1 MKRREFLTTAG
12 TAALALTLD
21 TTQNIAQSPAP
32 ATSATESATPA
43 YVILGVPLR
52 AGSLY
57 PGTENDAQAYRDAD
71 LLKHLNNSGCH
82 AIDAGDLAIPSFLPH
97 HSVPPIRNWPSPR
110 IVWDILNDRKLT
122 STLKQPGQIPLL
134 IGCDCSVVVGTAQA
148 LRNAT
153 STNFHVIYIDGDFD
167 DSAPISSRSQ
177 SAASC
182 AVWFLTHDSP
192 FWTGPRTPN
201 PPRSLS
207 SEQEMRAAQKM
218 RLAPHN
224 RTYSPHPHCPSP
236 KSAAS
241 EPIKPPSRFSP
252 PSRPPQQSFSTSISM
267 SSAAATSLPSTS
279 PTKKASPSKKEP
291 NSSEH
296 SCKTAASASSR
307 SANTPPSATSIK
319 APSAS
324 SSNSLPANSPNS
336 REAEPDAGK
345 CHLRASPVSQAG
357 SRQPHSQ
364 QLRSL
369 IR

>member
-32 ATSATESATPA
+32 ATPATESATPA

-57 PGTENDAQAYRDAD
+57 PGTENDAQAYRDVD

-82 AIDAGDLAIPSFLPH
+82 AIDAGDLAVPSFLPH

-110 IVWDILNDRKLT
+110 IVWDILNDKIT

-153 STNFHVIYIDGDFD
+153 ANDVHVIYIDGDYD

-192 FWTGPRTPN
+192 FWSGPAAKPTQVSLVGARETSRPKDASRPGDSPRPSQSN
-201 PPRSLS
+201 EPRPPSLPL
-207 SEQEMRAAQKM
+207 SEIRRIGSHQAAQQI
-218 RLAPHN
+218 LA
-224 RTYSPHPHCPSP
+224 
-236 KSAAS
+236 A
-241 EPIKPPSRFSP
+241 IPPS
-252 PSRPPQQSFSTSISM
+252 
-267 SSAAATSLPSTS
+267 SAILL
-279 PTKKASPSKKEP
+279 
-291 NSSEH
+291 H
-296 SCKTAASASSR
+296 LDIDVFSSR
-307 SANTPPSATSIK
+307 DLTAIYFPHEEGLTLEEGTELIGTLLQDSRVRLIEISEY
-319 APSAS
+319 AS
-324 SSNSLPANSPNS
+324 LRDIDQSSVRKLIQLL
-336 REAEPDAGK
+336 AGK
-345 CHLRASPVSQAG
+345 LPKLA
-357 SRQPHSQ
+357 
-364 QLRSL
+364 RSGA
-369 IR
+369 

>member
-110 IVWDILNDRKLT
+110 IVWDILNDKLT

-192 FWTGPRTPN
+192 FWTGPALKPTQV
-201 PPRSLS
+201 SLVGARDASRPKDATRPSQSNLLTTS
-207 SEQEMRAAQKM
+207 SLPLTEIRRIGADQAAQQI
-218 RLAPHN
+218 LA
-224 RTYSPHPHCPSP
+224 
-236 KSAAS
+236 A
-241 EPIKPPSRFSP
+241 IPPS
-252 PSRPPQQSFSTSISM
+252 
-267 SSAAATSLPSTS
+267 SAILL
-279 PTKKASPSKKEP
+279 
-291 NSSEH
+291 H
-296 SCKTAASASSR
+296 LDIDVFSSR
-307 SANTPPSATSIK
+307 DLTAIYFPHEEGLTLEEGTELIGTLLQDRRVRLIEISEY
-319 APSAS
+319 AS
-324 SSNSLPANSPNS
+324 LRDIDQSSVRKLIQLL
-336 REAEPDAGK
+336 AGK
-345 CHLRASPVSQAG
+345 LPKLA
-357 SRQPHSQ
+357 
-364 QLRSL
+364 RSGA
-369 IR
+369 